1 MEITSIIQHVFKQP
15 SLEGVSLSE
24 LERFTAKQPFF
35 AVGQYLLLK
44 KMQDIRDPGF
54 EKQLQKTRLYFENP
68 LWLQQLLL
76 RKTDGA
82 AVDNTQEESTPA
94 ENEPIA
100 NETDVESNGIYE
112 AQTEKIERDVH
123 EHEEFIIEEIY
134 IAEVEDDIYAD
145 GPETPEIRTLHPEA
159 PVEETIP
166 IPAPVEDI
174 QPINMVELAEREAAK
189 SETQVID
196 DFANAEPV
204 SDNPSENTAPAFA
217 VEAES
222 AIENI
227 GSGATNIQENIEEAE
242 KEEEGKPGFVLPTYI
257 KPPDQPENQLV
268 FQAYHTVD
276 YFASQGIKISSKAEM
291 SDKLGS
297 QLKSFTEWLK
307 VMKRLP
313 PSKLEQQMEEKESEV
328 VVEMAAHSLESKE
341 VLTETMAEVLLK
353 QGKKE
358 SAIDVYNKL
367 SLLNPSKTPYFAA
380 KIEAIKRN

>member
-76 RKTDGA
+76 KKHDSPGTQLEEPLPA
-82 AVDNTQEESTPA
+82 AIETEQIENEWANNNEIIAEQQALSDRAVQLEDEEVPEVSAAINGRGEMIVENNGFSASEVQETTGEGFAPSMDEVVIEASRSEEVQHINEVDLSENQADKDEPVVINETTGLEAELPVKEVIESTSSD
-94 ENEPIA
+94 NL
-100 NETDVESNGIYE
+100 
-112 AQTEKIERDVH
+112 
-123 EHEEFIIEEIY
+123 EEI
-134 IAEVEDDIYAD
+134 
-145 GPETPEIRTLHPEA
+145 
-159 PVEETIP
+159 
-166 IPAPVEDI
+166 
-174 QPINMVELAEREAAK
+174 
-189 SETQVID
+189 
-196 DFANAEPV
+196 
-204 SDNPSENTAPAFA
+204 DN
-217 VEAES
+217 
-222 AIENI
+222 
-227 GSGATNIQENIEEAE
+227 SG
-242 KEEEGKPGFVLPTYI
+242 EEEGKPGFVLPIYT
-257 KPPDQPENQLV
+257 KHTDQTEDKIV

-276 YFASQGIKISSKAEM
+276 YFASQGIKISNKADM
-291 SDKLGS
+291 SDKLGT
-297 QLKSFTEWLK
+297 QLKSFTDWLK
-307 VMKRLP
+307 TMKRLP

-328 VVEMAAHSLESKE
+328 VIEMASHSLESKE

-358 SAIDVYNKL
+358 SAIEVYNKL